1 MMRLRREPEEPSS
14 SHLVYHK
21 QIRELLLRNT
31 NPVPFYEVAYVHFSE
46 VLNKFSEGFFFFN
59 IIITDEFL
67 RTRNSFC
74 SYEAICAML
83 NLAEKGKG
91 FSS

>member
-46 VLNKFSEGFFFFN
+46 VLNKFSEGFFFL
-59 IIITDEFL
+59 IL
-67 RTRNSFC
+67 LLQMSF
-74 SYEAICAML
+74 
-83 NLAEKGKG
+83 
-91 FSS
+91 